1 MEKLFKKLNK
11 IIDKY
16 DNFILMGHRDPD
28 LDALGSSLGLCEII
42 EKRKKDA
49 YLFLD
54 ISHLEEYNT
63 NINVAFDKM
72 EKDIRCINEK
82 TYKKYIT
89 ENTLLIVTD
98 VHIKERLEYPEIL
111 DEVDTV
117 VLDHHIKSKNY
128 IKDTIYT
135 YIDSN
140 LSSMSELI
148 TMYALYN
155 KVDLDNVIA
164 SILLGGIEIDTNEYN
179 FKTSAQTYEA
189 AKTLMDM
196 GADVIL
202 KQELLKKLKDTKHSL
217 MVYMCYKD
225 EKIPY
230 EEIVELMKQINEHFG
245 KTTID
250 IAIVE
255 HNQELKANELNIENI
270 SENVYKIEVFNLLED
285 GAIGNYDAC
294 KPFLSKIKL
303 KKSFKDYLFKVSK
316 GRKRMRVYLFGI
328 KILSFQYHN

>member
-202 KQELLKKLKDTKHSL
+202 KQELLKETKEEYIKRASTLKNSF
-217 MVYMCYKD
+217 MVTDNIAMCIFNECTTIELAQAAEELLNFED
-225 EKIPY
+225 VEASFTVGRLDENTIGISARSIGNINVEKI
-230 EEIVELMKQINEHFG
+230 IKKMGGGGHASNAAAQVTG
-245 KTTID
+245 KTI
-250 IAIVE
+250 
-255 HNQELKANELNIENI
+255 K
-270 SENVYKIEVFNLLED
+270 EVKGEIKKLLE
-285 GAIGNYDAC
+285 G
-294 KPFLSKIKL
+294 
-303 KKSFKDYLFKVSK
+303 
-316 GRKRMRVYLFGI
+316 
-328 KILSFQYHN
+328 